1 MVADIITFSRILFSL
16 VMLVLPPR
24 SALFSAFYLLCG
36 VTDVSDG
43 FTARKLHTE
52 SEKGEMLDSAA
63 DLFFALVYAVKILPL
78 LNLPL
83 WIGIWIQSIAVTKVI
98 GIFATSKKAH
108 RLSIGHSF
116 GNKLTGFLLFLL
128 PLSVYAADVKYGA
141 SLVCISATV
150 TIIKEIMNICKC
162 SKIAS
167 GIRQGSYG
175 IKTGPGS

>member
-1 MVADIITFSRILFSL
+1 MVYRGYRRQRYYTIDGD
-16 VMLVLPPR
+16 
-24 SALFSAFYLLCG
+24 YL
-36 VTDVSDG
+36 
-43 FTARKLHTE
+43 TAELQRAIRDE
-52 SEKGEMLDSAA
+52 SSEPEE
-63 DLFFALVYAVKILPL
+63 
-78 LNLPL
+78 
-83 WIGIWIQSIAVTKVI
+83 WT
-98 GIFATSKKAH
+98 
-108 RLSIGHSF
+108 IGHSF

-175 IKTGPGS
+175 RKTGPGS